1 MSFVACLLWWGLSL
15 ITIDAARATS
25 ALGLSWTKAYL
36 LIIINTLLWYS
47 TSNRRPF
54 HCYTS
59 QFQNSQ
65 VFYTTKII
73 KMNLFFIDLGLLI
86 LLSNT
91 CKHVSRYFL
100 PLIIYFH
107 WVIYVIIIQVLN
119 PHKNP
124 KRHDIHKVCVTW
136 WYRDD
141 VRHTPGTVI
150 YCNFWYFLRE
160 MFTAISRWNN

>member
-1 MSFVACLLWWGLSL
+1 MSVICSMCQYQYIPINSHRISIHHHL
-15 ITIDAARATS
+15 IKCIHITS
-25 ALGLSWTKAYL
+25 VYCVPIYITVKS
-36 LIIINTLLWYS
+36 
-47 TSNRRPF
+47 
-54 HCYTS
+54 HMS

-91 CKHVSRYFL
+91 CKHVSRYL
-100 PLIIYFH
+100 IPLIIYFH
-107 WVIYVIIIQVLN
+107 WVIYVIMIQVLN

-150 YCNFWYFLRE
+150 YRNFWYFLRE